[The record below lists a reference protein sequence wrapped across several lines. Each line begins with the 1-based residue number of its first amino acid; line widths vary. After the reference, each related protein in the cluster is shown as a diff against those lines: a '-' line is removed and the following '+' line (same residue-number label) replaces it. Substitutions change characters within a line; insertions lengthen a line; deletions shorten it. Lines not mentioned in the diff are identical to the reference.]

1 MATNKRPRK
10 AYKRIGFEDRKKIEA
25 LNAQGKTVDEMAMA
39 IGVHSATMYR
49 ELARGGEPYKAQ
61 VDINGL
67 DELAEWRALD
77 KQTALID
84 TDAFVTEL
92 TKDKEL
98 EDGEYRIRVPEFNHF
113 CSTKGVSA
121 RYARK
126 HLYESGMLRSSTDN
140 GKINYTCPVQATD
153 TKKTERCVCIIPKN

>member
-1 MATNKRPRK
+1 MEELDIKTAIQIAKILAAAPDE
-10 AYKRIGFEDRKKIEA
+10 RIPMI
-25 LNAQGKTVDEMAMA
+25 
-39 IGVHSATMYR
+39 
-49 ELARGGEPYKAQ
+49 
-61 VDINGL
+61 L
-67 DELAEWRALD
+67 DVFSKALD
-77 KQTALID
+77 KQAALID
-84 TDAFVTEL
+84 TDTFVTEL
-92 TKDKEL
+92 TKGKEL

-153 TKKTERCVCIIPKN
+153 TKKTERCVCITPKN

>member
-1 MATNKRPRK
+1 MEELDIKTAIQIAKILAAAPDE
-10 AYKRIGFEDRKKIEA
+10 RIPMILDVF
-25 LNAQGKTVDEMAMA
+25 
-39 IGVHSATMYR
+39 S
-49 ELARGGEPYKAQ
+49 KAQ

-77 KQTALID
+77 KQAALID

-92 TKDKEL
+92 TKGKEL

-140 GKINYTCPVQATD
+140 GMINFTCPVQATD

>member
-1 MATNKRPRK
+1 MLQEARQLLD
-10 AYKRIGFEDRKKIEA
+10 AGVDVRIGYIETHGRAGTEA
-25 LNAQGKTVDEMAMA
+25 LVEGLPLVP
-39 IGVHSATMYR
+39 R
-49 ELARGGEPYKAQ
+49 RRLFYK
-61 VDINGL
+61 G
-67 DELAEWRALD
+67 
-77 KQTALID
+77 
-84 TDAFVTEL
+84 
-92 TKDKEL
+92 KEL

-153 TKKTERCVCIIPKN
+153 TKKTERCVCIIHKN

>member
-1 MATNKRPRK
+1 MEELDIKTAIQIAKILAAAPDE
-10 AYKRIGFEDRKKIEA
+10 RIPMILDVF
-25 LNAQGKTVDEMAMA
+25 
-39 IGVHSATMYR
+39 S
-49 ELARGGEPYKAQ
+49 KAQ

-77 KQTALID
+77 KQAALID
-84 TDAFVTEL
+84 TDAFVAEL
-92 TKDKEL
+92 TKGKEL

-126 HLYESGMLRSSTDN
+126 YLYESGMLRSSTDN

>member
-1 MATNKRPRK
+1 MEELDIKTAIQIAKILAAAPDE
-10 AYKRIGFEDRKKIEA
+10 RIPMILDVF
-25 LNAQGKTVDEMAMA
+25 
-39 IGVHSATMYR
+39 S
-49 ELARGGEPYKAQ
+49 KAQ

-84 TDAFVTEL
+84 
-92 TKDKEL
+92 
-98 EDGEYRIRVPEFNHF
+98 IRVPEFNHF